1 MQELDR
7 PVEAIPHELDADAR
21 APFEA
26 CVLVREGVIVQHPD
40 EQRGCVVGHPVT
52 VPVSVCGTPDDA
64 GADPMSAAT
73 DTARP
78 DPGGPDLT
86 GKVAIVS
93 GASRGIGR
101 GLALGLAQAGA
112 AVVCS
117 ARTTTDRPNDL
128 GLPGT
133 IEETVDA
140 IRAVGGDAL
149 AVRCDIGVADD
160 ITALVDA
167 TISRYGRLDVLVN
180 NAMAPTRGLFPE
192 TTEDMWDES
201 MRINVRSLFLTAQA
215 VVPPMREQGAGS
227 IINISSGAADP
238 YITGM
243 PPGYVTYS
251 VAKAALERFSTALA
265 GELADV
271 GVAVNALRPG
281 AVKTE
286 MTVHELGDDY
296 DWTGWTAP
304 DAVVPAV
311 NFLAAQTGTGVT
323 GRILE
328 STQYA
333 TMWP

>member
-1 MQELDR
+1 MSGS
-7 PVEAIPHELDADAR
+7 AD
-21 APFEA
+21 
-26 CVLVREGVIVQHPD
+26 
-40 EQRGCVVGHPVT
+40 
-52 VPVSVCGTPDDA
+52 
-64 GADPMSAAT
+64 
-73 DTARP
+73 DTRP
-78 DPGGPDLT
+78 DPTGPDLS

-101 GLALGLAQAGA
+101 GLALGLAEAGA
-112 AVVCS
+112 TVVCS
-117 ARTTTDRPNDL
+117 ARTTSSRPNDL

-133 IEETVDA
+133 IDETAAA
-140 IRAVGGDAL
+140 IRAAGGEAL

-167 TISRYGRLDVLVN
+167 TVATYGRLDVLVN

-192 TTEDMWDES
+192 TTEEMWDES
-201 MRINVRSLFLTAQA
+201 MRINVRSLFLTARA
-215 VVPPMREQGAGS
+215 VVGPMREQGAGS

-265 GELADV
+265 GELGEV
-271 GVAVNALRPG
+271 GIAVNALRPG

-286 MTVHELGDDY
+286 MTVHELGADH
-296 DWTGWTAP
+296 DWTGWTTP

-311 NFLAAQTGTGVT
+311 NFLAAQDGTGVT

-328 STQYA
+328 STQFGL
-333 TMWP
+333 TWP